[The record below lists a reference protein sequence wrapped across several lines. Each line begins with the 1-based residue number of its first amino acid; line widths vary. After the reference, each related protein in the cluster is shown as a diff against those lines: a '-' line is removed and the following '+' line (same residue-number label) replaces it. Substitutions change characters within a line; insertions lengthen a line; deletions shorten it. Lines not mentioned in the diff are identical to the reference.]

1 MRFVLFDRIVEL
13 KKGQG
18 AVLLKNV
25 TQSEDYFTDH
35 FPEFPV
41 VPGSIILGS
50 FEQGAE
56 ILLGVSCD
64 FTLCPILKSL
74 SRASFRHFVL
84 PGDQMKIL
92 LTVDSTVPTQIKAL
106 AEVHGKR
113 VADARLEFIMKSPD
127 GDPKMRE
134 ACSRLEALYR
144 NLTGSP
150 VGKVWEVW
158 ERQK

>member
-1 MRFVLFDRIVEL
+1 
-13 KKGQG
+13 
-18 AVLLKNV
+18 
-25 TQSEDYFTDH
+25 
-35 FPEFPV
+35 
-41 VPGSIILGS
+41 
-50 FEQGAE
+50 
-56 ILLGVSCD
+56 
-64 FTLCPILKSL
+64 
-74 SRASFRHFVL
+74 
-84 PGDQMKIL
+84 MKIFL
-92 LTVDSTVPTQIKAL
+92 KPDSTVPTQIKAL
-106 AEVHGKR
+106 AEVDGKR